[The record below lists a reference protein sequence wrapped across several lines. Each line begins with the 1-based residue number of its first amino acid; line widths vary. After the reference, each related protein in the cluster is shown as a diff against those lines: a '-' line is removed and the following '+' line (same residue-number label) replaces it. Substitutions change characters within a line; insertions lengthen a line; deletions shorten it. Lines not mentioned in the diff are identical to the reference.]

1 MKIKEGFNLRNIC
14 GEYIVVAEGEANIDF
29 TNVISVNETAACI
42 WKAVSGKDFT
52 VNDMVEALLEEYEVD
67 KETAEKDCQQLVLDW
82 KKANVLQ

>member
-1 MKIKEGFNLRNIC
+1 MRIKEGFNLRNIC

-52 VNDMVEALLEEYEVD
+52 INDMVEALLEEYEVD

-82 KKANVLQ
+82 KKADVLQ